1 MNGDA
6 DVEQQL
12 RAELDSGENIV
23 WETQAKPA
31 FFTAKAIFPAFFVV
45 VWLAIVG
52 VSMSTSFRHR
62 PGLGTQN
69 FIPFVFTGI
78 VVVVSVMIAPI
89 SRALGRRQAYYLI
102 TNRRALIIT
111 LGRTKKVL
119 SYYAAKLQ
127 SLERREKAD
136 GSGDIVFER
145 SMGASTWGGTSRGSY
160 LQEVGFMNIPDVKNV
175 EGMLR
180 DLARKP

>member
-6 DVEQQL
+6 DIEQQL

-31 FFTAKAIFPAFFVV
+31 FFTARAIFPAIFVV

-52 VSMSTSFRHR
+52 VSMSTSFNRH
-62 PGLGTQN
+62 PGPQN
-69 FIPFVFTGI
+69 FIPFVFFGI
-78 VVVVSVMIAPI
+78 VFFLVIGAPLL
-89 SRALGRRQAYYLI
+89 RRLGNQKTYYLV

-145 SMGASTWGGTSRGSY
+145 SMGANPWGGNYRSNSY